1 MPSRVRTQAEDFLRG
16 LEEEE
21 ALSQQQREGDGHE
34 VDDQLQT
41 QLAQLQTKVWCG

>member
-1 MPSRVRTQAEDFLRG
+1 MCHTQAEDFLRG
-16 LEEEE
+16 LEEE

-41 QLAQLQTKVWCG
+41 QLAQLQTKVRCG